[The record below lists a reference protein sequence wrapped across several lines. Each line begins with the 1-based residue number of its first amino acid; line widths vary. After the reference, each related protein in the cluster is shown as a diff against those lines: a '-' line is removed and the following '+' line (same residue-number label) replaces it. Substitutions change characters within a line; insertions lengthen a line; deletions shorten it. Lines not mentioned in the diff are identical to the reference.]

1 MIRLAALAAILALTL
16 MACSPASAPQITQ
29 AAPTPQFD
37 YYNDWE
43 ESLAEAREGT
53 VNWCLLT
60 YDSYNIE
67 PMDNEAF
74 TECVNTALR
83 IEDCGLITGALGGR
97 KFDECLAWPRS
108 QRTAAYDAYE
118 RRRWAEITGESAP

>member
-16 MACSPASAPQITQ
+16 TACSSVPAPQITQ
-29 AAPTPQFD
+29 TAPAPQLD

-43 ESLAEAREGT
+43 EALAEAREGT
-53 VNWCLLT
+53 VHWCLLT

-67 PMDNEAF
+67 PRDNEAF
-74 TECVNTALR
+74 TECVNQAGL
-83 IEDCGLITGALGGR
+83 IEECALITGALGGR